1 MVGATGSAY
10 LQAMSKSILWLRD
23 VRNTDVA
30 SVGGKNA
37 SLGEMIATL
46 GGGGIRVPH
55 GFAITAQAYWQFLD
69 ASCIREDIT
78 RCMAHLDRRELSNLK
93 AIADE
98 ARALILK
105 SAWPDDLAKEIRAAY
120 ERLSQGGTSVAVRS
134 SATAEDLPTASFAG
148 RHESFLNIQ
157 GEEALLEACK
167 RCYASLFSERAIKYR
182 QDMGFPDMKVALSI
196 GVQHM
201 VRSDAGG
208 AGVIFTLEPE
218 SGFRNV
224 VHIAANWGLGE
235 NVVQGAVETDEYQVF
250 KPTLREGKRAILQRR
265 LGGKQKTMILA
276 PAGEE
281 RPGSGTH
288 NVDTPQDQ
296 RDRFVLNDREVE
308 QLARWALIIED
319 HYGMPMDI
327 EWAKDGLTGE
337 LYIVQARPETVHSA
351 RDPFQLKEYELKS
364 RGTLLAKGSAVGSK
378 IAAGRVRKLDSPA
391 QADLLQ
397 DGEVLV
403 TDITNPDWD
412 PVLKRAS
419 AIITNKGGRTSHAAI
434 VAREM
439 GTVAIVGALNATDVL
454 QDGQLVTV
462 SCAEG
467 RIGKVYDGRSNWTEN
482 RIDLKNM
489 QLPRTDAMLILA
501 DPEKAF
507 RYSFYPNRGVGLMRL
522 EFVIN
527 NAIRVHPM
535 ALVKYDELTDAK
547 AKAEIGKLTKHH
559 PDKRRYF
566 IEHLAEA
573 VATIAAAFHPYDVI
587 VRMSDFKTNEY
598 ASLLGGKQ
606 FEPDEENPMIGF
618 RGASR
623 YYNERYREG
632 FRLECA
638 AMKMVREEMGLT
650 NVKLM
655 IPFCRTVGEA
665 KRVVELM
672 ADFGLKRGENGLQLY
687 MMTEIP
693 SNVIRAK
700 DFAQYF
706 DGFSIGSND
715 LTQLTLGID
724 RDSAIISDLFSES
737 DAAVTDMIT
746 TVIASAHATGTRIG
760 LCGQAPSDDPAFA
773 KFLVEQGID
782 SISFNPDALI
792 NGINNIREA
801 ERTLKLATN

>member
-1 MVGATGSAY
+1 VGAY
-10 LQAMSKSILWLRD
+10 LHGMEPNIKWLRD
-23 VRNTDVA
+23 VRNADVA

-37 SLGEMIATL
+37 SLGELIATL
-46 GGGGIRVPH
+46 GSEGIEVPV
-55 GFAITAQAYWQFLD
+55 GFAITASAYWAFLD
-69 ASCIREDIT
+69 AISIKDLLQT
-78 RCMAHLDRRELSNLK
+78 HMARLDRKDLGNLK
-93 AIADE
+93 EIAADS
-98 ARALILK
+98 RALIL
-105 SAWPDDLAKEIRAAY
+105 AGRWPAALEKEIRAAY
-120 ERLSQGGTSVAVRS
+120 RDLSNMGIASVAVRS

-157 GEEALLEACK
+157 NEEALLDACK
-167 RCYASLFSERAIKYR
+167 RCYASLFNERAIKYR

-201 VRSDAGG
+201 VRSDIGG

-265 LGGKQKTMILA
+265 LGAKQKTMVLA
-276 PAGEE
+276 PAGNKQ
-281 RPGSGTH
+281 PGSTTL
-288 NVDTPQDQ
+288 NLETPQDR
-296 RDRFVLNDREVE
+296 RDRFVLSDAEVE
-308 QLARWALIIED
+308 QLARWAVTIED

-327 EWAKDGLTGE
+327 EWAKDGGTGR
-337 LYIVQARPETVHSA
+337 LYIVQARPETVHSTK
-351 RDPFQLKEYELKS
+351 DPFQLKEYELK
-364 RGTLLAKGSAVGSK
+364 AKGTVLVTGGAVGSK

-391 QADLLQ
+391 QADQLL

-419 AIITNKGGRTSHAAI
+419 AIVTNKGGRTSHAAI

-439 GTVAIVGALNATDVL
+439 GTVAVVGALNATEVL
-454 QDGQLVTV
+454 TDGQLITV

-467 RIGKVYDGRSNWTEN
+467 RTGKIYDGQLDWTEKQ
-482 RIDLKNM
+482 IDLKSV

-527 NAIRVHPM
+527 NTIRVHPM
-535 ALVKYDELTDAK
+535 ALVKFDELTDAK
-547 AKAEIGKLTKHH
+547 AKAEIEQLTKHH

-573 VATIAAAFHPYDVI
+573 VATIAAAFHPHDVI

-598 ASLLGGKQ
+598 ASLLGGRQ
-606 FEPDEENPMIGF
+606 FEPEEENPMIGF

-665 KRVVELM
+665 ERVVDLM
-672 ADFGLKRGENGLQLY
+672 AEFGLKRGENGLQLY

-700 DFAQYF
+700 DFAKHF

-724 RDSAIISDLFSES
+724 RDSAIISDLFKES
-737 DAAVTDMIT
+737 DDAVIDMIT
-746 TVIASAHATGTRIG
+746 SVIASAHATGTRIG

-801 ERTLKLATN
+801 ERTLKLATS

>member
-1 MVGATGSAY
+1 M
-10 LQAMSKSILWLRD
+10 KNIRWLRD
-23 VRNTDVA
+23 VRNTDVS

-46 GGGGIRVPH
+46 GGAGISVPD
-55 GFAITAQAYWQFLD
+55 GFAITAQAYWRFLD
-69 ASCIREDIT
+69 ANNIREPLAA
-78 RCMAHLDRRELSNLK
+78 CMARLDRGTFSNLK
-93 AIADE
+93 VIADE
-98 ARALILK
+98 ARALVLE
-105 SAWPDDLAKEIRAAY
+105 AHWPEDLGNEVRAAY
-120 ERLSQGGTSVAVRS
+120 RALSEEGASVAVRS

-157 GEEALLEACK
+157 GEDALLDSAI
-167 RCYASLFSERAIKYR
+167 RCYASLFMERAIKYR
-182 QDMGFPDMKVALSI
+182 HDMGFPDMKVALSI

-201 VRSDAGG
+201 VRSDIGG

-224 VHIAANWGLGE
+224 VHLAANWGLGE

-250 KPTLREGKRAILQRR
+250 KPTLREGKRAILQRK
-265 LGGKQKTMILA
+265 LGAKQKTMVLE
-276 PAGEE
+276 PAGDG
-281 RPGSGTH
+281 RPGASTV
-288 NVDTPQDQ
+288 NLDTSAEQ
-296 RDRFVLNDREVE
+296 RERFVLTDEEVH
-308 QLARWALIIED
+308 QLARWAITIED

-327 EWAKDGLTGE
+327 EWAKDGNTGK
-337 LYIVQARPETVHSA
+337 LFVVQARPETVHSA
-351 RDPFQLKEYELKS
+351 KDPFQLKEFALTEKGKVLV
-364 RGTLLAKGSAVGSK
+364 TGSAVGSG
-378 IAAGRVRKLDSPA
+378 IAAGRVRKLGSPA
-391 QADLLQ
+391 QAHLLQ
-397 DGEVLV
+397 PGEVLV

-419 AIITNKGGRTSHAAI
+419 AIVTNKGGRTSHAAI

-439 GTVAIVGALNATDVL
+439 GTVAVVGALNATEVL
-454 QDGQLVTV
+454 QDGQLITV

-467 RIGKVYDGRSNWTEN
+467 RTGKIHEGQLKWTETS
-482 RIDLKNM
+482 IDLKLVT
-489 QLPRTDAMLILA
+489 LPRTDAMLILA

-527 NAIRVHPM
+527 NTIRVHPM
-535 ALVKYDELTDAK
+535 ALVRFHELKDEK
-547 AKAEIGKLTKHH
+547 AKAEIEQLTRHH
-559 PDKRRYF
+559 PDKPRYF

-573 VATIAAAFHPYDVI
+573 VATIAAAFHPHDVI

-598 ASLLGGKQ
+598 ASLLGGAQ
-606 FEPDEENPMIGF
+606 FEPKEENPMIGF

-632 FRLECA
+632 FRLECE
-638 AMKMVREEMGLT
+638 AMKLVRNEMGLT

-665 KRVVELM
+665 ARVTELM
-672 ADFGLKRGENGLQLY
+672 AEFGLKRGEDGLQLY

-700 DFAQYF
+700 DFAHYF

-724 RDSAIISDLFSES
+724 RDSAILTDLFSEN
-737 DAAVTDMIT
+737 DAAVTDMIAS
-746 TVIASAHATGTRIG
+746 VIASAHATGTRIG
-760 LCGQAPSDDPAFA
+760 LCGQGPSDDPDFA
-773 KFLVEQGID
+773 RFLVEQGID
-782 SISFNPDALI
+782 SISFNPDALV
-792 NGINNIREA
+792 NGIRNISKA
-801 ERTLKLATN
+801 ERTLTTTAMM

>member
-1 MVGATGSAY
+1 MEPNI
-10 LQAMSKSILWLRD
+10 KWLRD
-23 VRNTDVA
+23 TRNTDVA

-37 SLGEMIATL
+37 SLGELIATL
-46 GGGGIRVPH
+46 GSEGIEVPV
-55 GFAITAQAYWQFLD
+55 GFAITAHAYWAFLD
-69 ASCIREDIT
+69 SNAIRKPIEA
-78 RCMAHLDRRELSNLK
+78 CMARLDRKDLSNLK
-93 AIADE
+93 AIADD
-98 ARALILK
+98 ARALILDGK
-105 SAWPDDLAKEIRAAY
+105 WPEALEHEIRAAY
-120 ERLSQGGTSVAVRS
+120 RALANKGIASVAVRS

-157 GEEALLEACK
+157 NEEALLDACK

-201 VRSDAGG
+201 VRSDTGG

-265 LGGKQKTMILA
+265 LGAKQKTMVLA
-276 PAGEE
+276 PAGNEQ
-281 RPGSGTH
+281 PGSTTL
-288 NVDTPQDQ
+288 NLDTPHER
-296 RDRFVLNDREVE
+296 RDLFVLTDAEVE
-308 QLARWALIIED
+308 QLARWAVTIED
-319 HYGMPMDI
+319 HYRMPMDI
-327 EWAKDGLTGE
+327 EWAKDGGTGR

-351 RDPFQLKEYELKS
+351 KDPFQLKEYELKS
-364 RGTLLAKGSAVGSK
+364 KGTALVKGSAVGSK
-378 IAAGRVRKLDSPA
+378 IAAGRVRKLDSPV
-391 QADLLQ
+391 QADQLQ

-439 GTVAIVGALNATDVL
+439 GTVAVVGALNATEVL
-454 QDGQLVTV
+454 KDGQLITV

-467 RIGKVYDGRSNWTEN
+467 RTGKIYDGQLDWTEK
-482 RIDLKNM
+482 RIDLKSV

-527 NAIRVHPM
+527 NSIRVHPM
-535 ALVKYDELTDAK
+535 ALVKFDELTDEK
-547 AKAEIGKLTKHH
+547 AKAEIEELTKHH

-573 VATIAAAFHPYDVI
+573 VATIAAAFHPHDVI

-598 ASLLGGKQ
+598 ASLLGGRQ
-606 FEPDEENPMIGF
+606 FEPEEENPMIGF

-655 IPFCRTVGEA
+655 IPFCRTVSEA

-700 DFAQYF
+700 DFAKYF

-724 RDSAIISDLFSES
+724 RDSAIISDLFKES
-737 DAAVTDMIT
+737 DDAVIDMIT
-746 TVIASAHATGTRIG
+746 SVIASAHATGTRIG

>member
-1 MVGATGSAY
+1 MEKNIT
-10 LQAMSKSILWLRD
+10 WLRD

-30 SVGGKNA
+30 LVGGKNA
-37 SLGEMIATL
+37 SLGEMMNNLAKE
-46 GGGGIRVPH
+46 GIRIPD
-55 GFAITAQAYWQFLD
+55 GFAVTAQAYWTFLD
-69 ASCIREDIT
+69 ANAIKDKLID
-78 RCMAHLDRRELSNLK
+78 CMARLDRETFSNLS
-93 AIADE
+93 AITDE
-98 ARALILK
+98 AQALIMAAK
-105 SAWPDDLAKEIRAAY
+105 WPEAVEQEIRAAY
-120 ERLSQGGTSVAVRS
+120 GELEKKGISAVAVRS

-148 RHESFLNIQ
+148 QHESYLNIS
-157 GEEALLEACK
+157 GGDALLEACK
-167 RCYASLFSERAIKYR
+167 RCYASLFKERAIKYR
-182 QDMGFPDMKVALSI
+182 QDMGFADMKVALSI

-201 VRSDAGG
+201 VRSDLAG
-208 AGVIFTLEPE
+208 AGVMFTLEPE

-250 KPTLREGKRAILQRR
+250 KPTLRDGMRAILQHK
-265 LGGKQKTMILA
+265 LGAKQLTMVFA
-276 PAGEE
+276 PAGDG
-281 RPGSGTH
+281 RPGSSTV
-288 NVDTPQDQ
+288 NNDTPQEQ
-296 RDRFVLNDREVE
+296 RDRFVLSDAEVE
-308 QLARWALIIED
+308 QLARWAVNIED

-327 EWAKDGLTGE
+327 EWAKDGETDE
-337 LYIVQARPETVHSA
+337 LYFVQARPETVHSTK
-351 RDPFQLKEYELKS
+351 DPLEFKEYALK
-364 RGTLLAKGSAVGSK
+364 GKHTAIVNGSAVGSK
-378 IAAGRVRKLDSPA
+378 IAMGRVRKLDSPA
-391 QADLLQ
+391 QADQLL

-412 PVLKRAS
+412 PILHRAA
-419 AIITNKGGRTSHAAI
+419 AIVTNKGGRTSHAAI

-439 GTVAIVGALNATDVL
+439 GTVAVVGAMDATEVL

-467 RIGKVYDGRSNWTEN
+467 RTGKVYDGQLEWTEK
-482 RIDLKNM
+482 RVDLRGVE
-489 QLPRTDAMLILA
+489 LPQTDAMLILA

-507 RYSFYPNRGVGLMRL
+507 RYSFYPNKGVGLMRL

-527 NAIRVHPM
+527 NTIRVHPM
-535 ALVKYDELTDAK
+535 ALVKFDELEDEV
-547 AKAEIGKLTKHH
+547 AKAEIERLTRHH
-559 PDKRRYF
+559 ADKPRYF
-566 IEHLAEA
+566 IEHLAAA
-573 VATIAAAFHPYDVI
+573 VATIAAAFHPHDVI

-598 ASLLGGKQ
+598 ASLLGGAQ
-606 FEPDEENPMIGF
+606 FEPKEANPMIGF

-623 YYNERYREG
+623 YYNERYKEG
-632 FRLECA
+632 FALECA
-638 AMKMVREEMGLT
+638 AMKLVREEMGLN

-665 KRVVELM
+665 KKVVELM
-672 ADFGLKRGENGLQLY
+672 AELGLKRGENGLRIY

-693 SNVIRAK
+693 SNVILAK
-700 DFAQYF
+700 QFAQYF

-737 DAAVTDMIT
+737 DEAVTDMIAS
-746 TVIASAHATGTRIG
+746 VIASAHATGTRIG

-792 NGINNIREA
+792 NGIKNIREA
-801 ERTLKLATN
+801 ELTLTVATP

>member
-1 MVGATGSAY
+1 MGPFIT
-10 LQAMSKSILWLRD
+10 WLCD
-23 VRNTDVA
+23 VRNTDVLT
-30 SVGGKNA
+30 VGGKNA

-46 GGGGIRVPH
+46 AGKGIRVPN
-55 GFAITAQAYWQFLD
+55 GFAMTAQAYWHFLD
-69 ASCIREDIT
+69 VNGIREALSS
-78 RCMAHLDRRELSNLK
+78 CMGRLERKDLSNLST
-93 AIADE
+93 ISLE
-98 ARALILK
+98 ARDLIMK
-105 SAWPDDLAKEIRAAY
+105 ATWPEDLAQGIREAY
-120 ERLSQGGTSVAVRS
+120 DVLSEEGASVAVRS

-157 GEEALLEACK
+157 GGDALLEAAK
-167 RCYASLFSERAIKYR
+167 RCYASLFTERAIKYR
-182 QDMGFPDMKVALSI
+182 HDMGFPDMEVALSI

-201 VRSDAGG
+201 VRSDIGG

-250 KPTLREGKRAILQRR
+250 KPTLLARKHAILQHK
-265 LGGKQKTMILA
+265 LGAKQKTMVLE
-276 PAGEE
+276 PAGDG
-281 RPGSGTH
+281 RPGYSTV
-288 NVDTPQDQ
+288 NLETPAEQ
-296 RDRFVLNDREVE
+296 RERFVLTNEEVH
-308 QLARWALIIED
+308 QLAHWALIIED

-351 RDPFQLKEYELKS
+351 KDPFELKEYALNGK
-364 RGTLLAKGSAVGSK
+364 GAVLITGSAVGSK

-391 QADLLQ
+391 QADQLQ

-439 GTVAIVGALNATDVL
+439 GTVAIVGALNATDAL
-454 QDGQLVTV
+454 EDGQLVTV

-467 RIGKVYDGRSNWTEN
+467 RTGKVYDGQLDWSETH
-482 RIDLKNM
+482 IDLKSV

-527 NAIRVHPM
+527 NSIRVHPM
-535 ALVKYDELTDAK
+535 ALVKFDELTDAK
-547 AKAEIGKLTKHH
+547 AKAEIEALTRHH

-573 VATIAAAFHPYDVI
+573 VATIAAAFHPHDVI

-598 ASLLGGKQ
+598 ASLLGGAQ
-606 FEPDEENPMIGF
+606 FEPEEQNPMIGF

-638 AMKMVREEMGLT
+638 AMKRVREEMGLT

-672 ADFGLKRGENGLQLY
+672 AEFGLKRGENGLKLY

-700 DFAQYF
+700 DFAQHF

-724 RDSAIISDLFSES
+724 RDSAIISDLFSEN
-737 DAAVTDMIT
+737 DAAVKDMIAS
-746 TVIASAHATGTRIG
+746 VIASAHSTGTRIG
-760 LCGQAPSDDPAFA
+760 LCGQAPSDDPSFA
-773 KFLVEQGID
+773 RFLVDQGIN

-792 NGINNIREA
+792 NGITNIREA
-801 ERTLKLATN
+801 ENIR

>member
-1 MVGATGSAY
+1 MESN
-10 LQAMSKSILWLRD
+10 IRWLRD
-23 VRNTDVA
+23 VRNTDVPA
-30 SVGGKNA
+30 VGGKNA
-37 SLGEMIATL
+37 SLGELIATL
-46 GGGGIRVPH
+46 GSAGISVPD
-55 GFAITAQAYWQFLD
+55 GFAVTARAYWRFLE
-69 ASCIREDIT
+69 ANRIKEPLIA
-78 RCMAHLDRRELSNLK
+78 CMARLDRTALSNL
-93 AIADE
+93 AVLANE
-98 ARALILK
+98 ARALILNA
-105 SAWPDDLAKEIRAAY
+105 SWPEDLAQEIRNAY
-120 ERLSQGGTSVAVRS
+120 RELSAEGTSVAVRS

-157 GEEALLEACK
+157 GEEALLDAAK
-167 RCYASLFSERAIKYR
+167 RCYASLFMERAIKYR

-201 VRSDAGG
+201 VRSDVGG
-208 AGVIFTLEPE
+208 AGVLFTLEPE

-224 VHIAANWGLGE
+224 VHVAANWGLGE

-250 KPTLREGKRAILQRR
+250 KPTLRAGKHAILQHK
-265 LGGKQKTMILA
+265 LGAKQKTMVLE
-276 PAGEE
+276 PAGDG
-281 RPGSGTH
+281 RPGSSTV
-288 NVDTPQDQ
+288 NLDTPLEQQ
-296 RDRFVLNDREVE
+296 ERYVLSDDEVH
-308 QLARWALIIED
+308 QLARWAVIIED

-351 RDPFQLKEYELKS
+351 KDPFELKEYALNGK
-364 RGTLLAKGSAVGSK
+364 GAVLITGSAVGSK
-378 IAAGRVRKLDSPA
+378 IAAGRVRKLDSPV
-391 QADLLQ
+391 QADQLQ

-439 GTVAIVGALNATDVL
+439 GTVAIVGALNATEVL
-454 QDGQLVTV
+454 KDGQLITV

-467 RIGKVYDGRSNWTEN
+467 RTGKVYDGQLDWTET
-482 RIDLKNM
+482 RIDLKSV

-527 NAIRVHPM
+527 NTIRVHPM
-535 ALVKYDELTDAK
+535 ALVKFDALTDAK
-547 AKAEIGKLTKHH
+547 AKAEIEQLTRHH

-573 VATIAAAFHPYDVI
+573 VATIAAAFHPHDVI

-598 ASLLGGKQ
+598 ASLLGGRQ
-606 FEPDEENPMIGF
+606 FEPEEENPMIGF

-638 AMKMVREEMGLT
+638 AMKRVREEMGLT

-672 ADFGLKRGENGLQLY
+672 SEFGLKRGENGLQLY

-700 DFAQYF
+700 DFAQHF

-724 RDSAIISDLFSES
+724 RDSAIISDLFSEN
-737 DAAVTDMIT
+737 DAAVKDMIAS
-746 TVIASAHATGTRIG
+746 VIASAHSTGTRIG

-773 KFLVEQGID
+773 KFLVELGID

-792 NGINNIREA
+792 SGIANIREA
-801 ERTLKLATN
+801 EKQIQAITARVQPTTIT

>member
-1 MVGATGSAY
+1 MEN
-10 LQAMSKSILWLRD
+10 IRWLRD
-23 VRNTDVA
+23 VRNTDVSA
-30 SVGGKNA
+30 VGGKNA

-46 GGGGIRVPH
+46 GSAGISVPD
-55 GFAITAQAYWQFLD
+55 GSAITAQAYWRFLD
-69 ASCIREDIT
+69 ANGIREPLAA
-78 RCMAHLDRRELSNLK
+78 CMARLDRGMLSNLK
-93 AIADE
+93 VIADE
-98 ARALILK
+98 ARALVGK
-105 SAWPDDLAKEIRAAY
+105 AKWPEDLGNEVRAAY
-120 ERLSQGGTSVAVRS
+120 RALSEEGASVAVRS

-157 GEEALLEACK
+157 GEDALLDAAI
-167 RCYASLFSERAIKYR
+167 RCYASLFMERAIKYR
-182 QDMGFPDMKVALSI
+182 HDTGFPDMKVALSI

-201 VRSDAGG
+201 VRSDIGG
-208 AGVIFTLEPE
+208 AGVMFTLEPE

-250 KPTLREGKRAILQRR
+250 KPTLREGKRAILQRK
-265 LGGKQKTMILA
+265 LGAKQKTMVLE
-276 PAGEE
+276 PAGDG
-281 RPGSGTH
+281 RPGSSTV
-288 NVDTPQDQ
+288 NLDTPAEQ
-296 RDRFVLNDREVE
+296 RERFVLTDDEVY
-308 QLARWALIIED
+308 QLARWAITIED

-327 EWAKDGLTGE
+327 EWAKDGNTGT

-351 RDPFQLKEYELKS
+351 KDPFQLKEFALTEKGKVLV
-364 RGTLLAKGSAVGSK
+364 TGSAVGSG

-391 QADLLQ
+391 QAHLLQ
-397 DGEVLV
+397 PGEVLV

-412 PVLKRAS
+412 PVLKRAA
-419 AIITNKGGRTSHAAI
+419 AIVTNKGGRTSHAAI

-439 GTVAIVGALNATDVL
+439 GTVAVVGALNATEVL
-454 QDGQLVTV
+454 QDGQLITV

-467 RIGKVYDGRSNWTEN
+467 RTGKIHEGALKWTETS
-482 RIDLKNM
+482 IDLKSVT
-489 QLPRTDAMLILA
+489 LPRTDAMLILA

-507 RYSFYPNRGVGLMRL
+507 RFSFYPNRGVGLMRL

-527 NAIRVHPM
+527 NTIRVHPM
-535 ALVKYDELTDAK
+535 ALVKFNELKDEK
-547 AKAEIGKLTKHH
+547 AKAEIEQLTRHH
-559 PDKRRYF
+559 PDKPRYF

-573 VATIAAAFHPYDVI
+573 VATIAAAFHPHDVI

-598 ASLLGGKQ
+598 ASLLGGAQ
-606 FEPDEENPMIGF
+606 FEPKEENPMIGF

-632 FRLECA
+632 FRLECE
-638 AMKMVREEMGLT
+638 AMKLVRNEMGLT

-665 KRVVELM
+665 KRVSELM
-672 ADFGLKRGENGLQLY
+672 AEFGLKRGEHGLQLY

-700 DFAQYF
+700 DFARYF

-737 DAAVTDMIT
+737 DAAVTDMIAS
-746 TVIASAHATGTRIG
+746 VIASAHTTGTRIG
-760 LCGQAPSDDPAFA
+760 LCGQGPSDDPGFA
-773 KFLVEQGID
+773 RFLVEQGID
-782 SISFNPDALI
+782 SISFNPDALV
-792 NGINNIREA
+792 NGIRNIREA
-801 ERTLKLATN
+801 ERTLTTAMM

>member
-1 MVGATGSAY
+1 MGPFIT
-10 LQAMSKSILWLRD
+10 WLCD
-23 VRNTDVA
+23 VRNTDVPD
-30 SVGGKNA
+30 VGGKNA
-37 SLGEMIATL
+37 SLGEMIAML
-46 GGGGIRVPH
+46 AGKGIQVPN
-55 GFAITAQAYWQFLD
+55 GFAMTAQAYWHFLD
-69 ASCIREDIT
+69 VNGIRGELSSCMGR
-78 RCMAHLDRRELSNLK
+78 LDRKDLSNLSF
-93 AIADE
+93 ISLE
-98 ARALILK
+98 ARDLIMK
-105 SAWPDDLAKEIRAAY
+105 ATWPVDLAQAIRAAY
-120 ERLSQGGTSVAVRS
+120 DELSREDASVAVRS

-157 GEEALLEACK
+157 GEEALLDGAK
-167 RCYASLFSERAIKYR
+167 RCYASLFMERAIKYR
-182 QDMGFPDMKVALSI
+182 HDMGFPDMKVALSI

-201 VRSDAGG
+201 VRSDVGG

-218 SGFRNV
+218 SGFKNV
-224 VHIAANWGLGE
+224 VHVAANWGLGE

-250 KPTLREGKRAILQRR
+250 KPSLRSGKHAILQHK
-265 LGGKQKTMILA
+265 LGAKQRTMVLE
-276 PAGEE
+276 PAGDG
-281 RPGSGTH
+281 RPGSSTV
-288 NVDTPQDQ
+288 NLDTPSEQQ
-296 RDRFVLNDREVE
+296 ERYVLSDEEVH
-308 QLARWALIIED
+308 QLARWAVTIED

-327 EWAKDGLTGE
+327 EWAKDGITGK

-351 RDPFQLKEYELKS
+351 KDPFQLKEYSLK
-364 RGTLLAKGSAVGSK
+364 GKGNLLVTGSAVGSK

-391 QADLLQ
+391 QAGQLQ

-439 GTVAIVGALNATDVL
+439 GTVAIVGALNATEL
-454 QDGQLVTV
+454 LTDGQLITV

-467 RIGKVYDGRSNWTEN
+467 STGKVYDGALEWTET
-482 RIDLKNM
+482 RIDLRSV

-501 DPEKAF
+501 DPDKAF

-527 NAIRVHPM
+527 NSIRVHPM
-535 ALVKYDELTDAK
+535 ALVKFDDLSDPI
-547 AKAEIGKLTKHH
+547 AKAEIDRLTRHH

-566 IEHLAEA
+566 IEHLSEA
-573 VATIAAAFHPYDVI
+573 VATIAAAFHPHDVI

-598 ASLLGGKQ
+598 ASLLGGRQ
-606 FEPDEENPMIGF
+606 FEPEEENPMIGF

-632 FRLECA
+632 FKLECE
-638 AMKMVREEMGLT
+638 AMKRVRQEMGLT

-665 KRVVELM
+665 QRVVELM
-672 ADFGLKRGENGLQLY
+672 AELGLKRGDNGLRLY

-700 DFAQYF
+700 DFAQHF

-724 RDSAIISDLFSES
+724 RDSAIISDLFSEN
-737 DAAVTDMIT
+737 DAAVKDMIAS
-746 TVIASAHATGTRIG
+746 VIGSAHATGTRIG

-773 KFLVEQGID
+773 QFLVDLGIN

-792 NGINNIREA
+792 NGIANIREA
-801 ERTLKLATN
+801 EDQLTTSTT

>member
-1 MVGATGSAY
+1 MEN
-10 LQAMSKSILWLRD
+10 IRWLRD
-23 VRNTDVA
+23 VRNTDVSA
-30 SVGGKNA
+30 VGGKNA

-46 GGGGIRVPH
+46 GSAGISVPD
-55 GFAITAQAYWQFLD
+55 GFAITAQAYWRFLD
-69 ASCIREDIT
+69 ANGIREPLAA
-78 RCMAHLDRRELSNLK
+78 CMARLDRGMLSNLK
-93 AIADE
+93 VIADE
-98 ARALILK
+98 ARALVGK
-105 SAWPDDLAKEIRAAY
+105 AKWPEDLGNEVRAAY
-120 ERLSQGGTSVAVRS
+120 RALSEEGASVAVRS

-157 GEEALLEACK
+157 GEDALLDAAI
-167 RCYASLFSERAIKYR
+167 RCYASLFMERAIKYR
-182 QDMGFPDMKVALSI
+182 HDMGFPDMKVALSI

-201 VRSDAGG
+201 VRSDIGG
-208 AGVIFTLEPE
+208 AGVMFTLEPE

-250 KPTLREGKRAILQRR
+250 KPTLREGKRAILQRK
-265 LGGKQKTMILA
+265 LGAKQKTMVLE
-276 PAGEE
+276 PAGDG
-281 RPGSGTH
+281 RPGSSTV
-288 NVDTPQDQ
+288 NLDTPAEQ
-296 RDRFVLNDREVE
+296 RERFVLTDDEVY
-308 QLARWALIIED
+308 QLARWAITIED

-327 EWAKDGLTGE
+327 EWAKDGNTGT

-351 RDPFQLKEYELKS
+351 KDPFQLKEFALTEKGKVLV
-364 RGTLLAKGSAVGSK
+364 TGSAVGSG

-391 QADLLQ
+391 QAHLLQ
-397 DGEVLV
+397 PGEVLV

-412 PVLKRAS
+412 PVLKRAA
-419 AIITNKGGRTSHAAI
+419 AIVTNKGGRTSHAAI

-439 GTVAIVGALNATDVL
+439 GTVAVVGALNATEVL
-454 QDGQLVTV
+454 QDGQLITV

-467 RIGKVYDGRSNWTEN
+467 RTGKIHEGALKWTETS
-482 RIDLKNM
+482 IDLKSVT
-489 QLPRTDAMLILA
+489 LPRTDAMLILA

-507 RYSFYPNRGVGLMRL
+507 RFSFYPNRGVGLMRL

-527 NAIRVHPM
+527 NTIRVHPM
-535 ALVKYDELTDAK
+535 ALVKFNELKDEK
-547 AKAEIGKLTKHH
+547 AKAEIEQLTRHH
-559 PDKRRYF
+559 PDKPRYF

-573 VATIAAAFHPYDVI
+573 VATIAAAFHPHDVI

-598 ASLLGGKQ
+598 ASLLGGAQ
-606 FEPDEENPMIGF
+606 FEPKEENPMIGF

-632 FRLECA
+632 FRLECE
-638 AMKMVREEMGLT
+638 AMKLVRNEMGLT

-665 KRVVELM
+665 KRVSELM
-672 ADFGLKRGENGLQLY
+672 AEFGLKRGEHGLQLY

-700 DFAQYF
+700 DFARYF

-737 DAAVTDMIT
+737 DAAVTDMIAS
-746 TVIASAHATGTRIG
+746 VIASAHTTGTRIG
-760 LCGQAPSDDPAFA
+760 LCGQGPSDDPGFA
-773 KFLVEQGID
+773 RFLVEQGID
-782 SISFNPDALI
+782 SISFNPDALV
-792 NGINNIREA
+792 NGIRNIREA
-801 ERTLKLATN
+801 ERTLTTAMM

>member
-1 MVGATGSAY
+1 MA
-10 LQAMSKSILWLRD
+10 KNILWLRD

-37 SLGEMIATL
+37 SLGEMIASL
-46 GGGGIRVPH
+46 GGAGIRVPN
-55 GFAITAQAYWQFLD
+55 GFAITAQAYWHFLD
-69 ASCIREDIT
+69 ANGIREDIT
-78 RCMAHLDRRELSNLK
+78 RSLSRLDRKELSNLK
-93 AIADE
+93 VIADE
-98 ARALILK
+98 ARALIMR
-105 SAWPDDLAKEIRAAY
+105 STWPDDLAKEIRTAY
-120 ERLSQGGTSVAVRS
+120 EQLSQDGASVAVRS

-157 GEEALLEACK
+157 GVDALLEAAK
-167 RCYASLFSERAIKYR
+167 RCYASLFMERAIKYR
-182 QDMGFPDMKVALSI
+182 HDMGFPDMKVALSI

-201 VRSDAGG
+201 VRSDIGG
-208 AGVIFTLEPE
+208 AGVMFTLEPE
-218 SGFRNV
+218 SGFRDV
-224 VHIAANWGLGE
+224 VHVAANWGLGE

-250 KPTLREGKRAILQRR
+250 KPTLRAGKHAILQHK
-265 LGGKQKTMILA
+265 LGAKQKTMVLE
-276 PAGEE
+276 PAGDG
-281 RPGSGTH
+281 RPGSSTV
-288 NVDTPQDQ
+288 NLDTTAEQ
-296 RDRFVLNDREVE
+296 RERSVLSDVEVH
-308 QLARWALIIED
+308 QLAKWAVIIEE

-327 EWAKDGLTGE
+327 EWARDGIDGE

-351 RDPFQLKEYELKS
+351 KDPFQLKEYALQGKS
-364 RGTLLAKGSAVGSK
+364 TVLVTGSAVGSK

-391 QADLLQ
+391 QADQLQ

-419 AIITNKGGRTSHAAI
+419 AIVTNKGGRTSHAAI

-454 QDGQLVTV
+454 QEGQLVTV

-467 RIGKVYDGRSNWTEN
+467 RTGKVHDGQLDWTETS
-482 RIDLKNM
+482 IDLKAV

-527 NAIRVHPM
+527 NSIRVHPM
-535 ALVKYDELTDAK
+535 ALVKFDELTDAK
-547 AKAEIGKLTKHH
+547 AKAEIELLTRNH

-573 VATIAAAFHPYDVI
+573 VATIAAAFHPHDVI

-598 ASLLGGKQ
+598 ASLLGGRQ
-606 FEPDEENPMIGF
+606 FEPEEENPMIGF

-638 AMKMVREEMGLT
+638 AMKRVREEMGLT

-724 RDSAIISDLFSES
+724 RDSAIISDLFKES
-737 DAAVTDMIT
+737 DDAVIDMIT
-746 TVIASAHATGTRIG
+746 SVIASAHATGTRIG

>member
-1 MVGATGSAY
+1 MA
-10 LQAMSKSILWLRD
+10 KNILWLRD

-37 SLGEMIATL
+37 SLGEMIASL
-46 GGGGIRVPH
+46 GGAGIRVPN
-55 GFAITAQAYWQFLD
+55 GFAITAQAYWHFLD
-69 ASCIREDIT
+69 ANGIREDIT
-78 RCMAHLDRRELSNLK
+78 RSLSRLDRKELSNLK
-93 AIADE
+93 VIADE
-98 ARALILK
+98 ARALIMR
-105 SAWPDDLAKEIRAAY
+105 SAWPDDLAKEIRTAY
-120 ERLSQGGTSVAVRS
+120 EQLSQDGASVAVRS

-157 GEEALLEACK
+157 GVDALLEAAK
-167 RCYASLFSERAIKYR
+167 RCYASLFMERAIKYR
-182 QDMGFPDMKVALSI
+182 HDMGFPDMKVALSI

-201 VRSDAGG
+201 VRSDIGG
-208 AGVIFTLEPE
+208 AGVMFTLEPE
-218 SGFRNV
+218 SGFRDV
-224 VHIAANWGLGE
+224 VHVAANWGLGE

-250 KPTLREGKRAILQRR
+250 KPTLRAGKHAILQHK
-265 LGGKQKTMILA
+265 LGAKQKTMVLE
-276 PAGEE
+276 PAGDG
-281 RPGSGTH
+281 RPGSSTV
-288 NVDTPQDQ
+288 NLDTTAEQ
-296 RDRFVLNDREVE
+296 RERSVLSDVEVH
-308 QLARWALIIED
+308 QLAKWAVIIEE

-327 EWAKDGLTGE
+327 EWARDGIDGE

-351 RDPFQLKEYELKS
+351 KDPFQLKEYALQGKS
-364 RGTLLAKGSAVGSK
+364 TVLVTGSAVGSK

-391 QADLLQ
+391 QADQLQ

-419 AIITNKGGRTSHAAI
+419 AIVTNKGGRTSHAAI

-454 QDGQLVTV
+454 QEGQLVTV

-467 RIGKVYDGRSNWTEN
+467 RTGKVHDGQLDWTETS
-482 RIDLKNM
+482 IDLKAV

-527 NAIRVHPM
+527 NSIRVHPM
-535 ALVKYDELTDAK
+535 ALVKFDELTDAK
-547 AKAEIGKLTKHH
+547 AKAEIELLTRNH

-573 VATIAAAFHPYDVI
+573 VATIAAAFHPHDVI

-598 ASLLGGKQ
+598 ASLLGGRQ
-606 FEPDEENPMIGF
+606 FEPEEENPMIGF

-638 AMKMVREEMGLT
+638 AMKRVREEMGLT

-724 RDSAIISDLFSES
+724 RDSAIISDLFKES
-737 DAAVTDMIT
+737 DDAVIDMIT
-746 TVIASAHATGTRIG
+746 SVIASAHATGTRIG